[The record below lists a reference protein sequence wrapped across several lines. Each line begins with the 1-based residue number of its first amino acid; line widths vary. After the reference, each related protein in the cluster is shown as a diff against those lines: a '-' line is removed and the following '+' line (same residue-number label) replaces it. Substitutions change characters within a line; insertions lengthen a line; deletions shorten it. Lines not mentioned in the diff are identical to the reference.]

1 MSEENKEVEP
11 VQEQEKQQGNEV
23 LEKEARVFGWVPK

>member
-1 MSEENKEVEP
+1 MSEENKVVEP
-11 VQEQEKQQGNEV
+11 VQESNQQQGNEV